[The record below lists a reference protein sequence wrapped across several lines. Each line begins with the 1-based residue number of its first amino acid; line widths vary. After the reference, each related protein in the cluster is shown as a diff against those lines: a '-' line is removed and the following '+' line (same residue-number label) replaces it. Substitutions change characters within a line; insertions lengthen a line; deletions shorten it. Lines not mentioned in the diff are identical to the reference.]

1 MARRSRGRFFW
12 RVRARVTG
20 TGEDVGGGGRGVFEQ
35 EARARARGI
44 LANFANWMLIKVNL
58 LRERS
63 RARNGG
69 NLFGG
74 DFLDNKE

>member
-1 MARRSRGRFFW
+1 M
-12 RVRARVTG
+12 TG
-20 TGEDVGGGGRGVFEQ
+20 TGDDVGGGGRGVFEQ

-63 RARNGG
+63 KAKNGG